1 MIKAGQAVI
10 QHKTELIVGPT
21 NGFLRIFEYETSIT
35 EYSAREFAE
44 VRTVVLDKTGTLTTG
59 KSAPPAPLS
68 TAGRFTSSM
77 TRWPISMKKHDVWAR
92 EHFRARDVK
101 STKR

>member
-59 KSAPPAPLS
+59 RFEVLRMEAV
-68 TAGRFTSSM
+68 AGYPMGTL
-77 TRWPISMKKHDVWAR
+77 HEWAADD
-92 EHFRARDVK
+92 ELW
-101 STKR
+101 TE